1 MEKTKLDEYCGQIKA
16 GIEQLGICKGDVLYV
31 SSNITI
37 PLIQAQ
43 KDLNFRD
50 KESKNDFLNAL
61 IDTIKQV
68 VGEEGTVLF
77 PVYNWDF
84 CKGVPFDY
92 KTTKGKVGSLNNFV
106 LENRS
111 DFRRTR
117 HPLYSFMVWG
127 KDSDYLC
134 SLDNQEAFGS
144 NSVFAYLDRVE
155 AKEMALGVDMAKGFS
170 FFHYLEQLAQVPYR
184 YHKIFLG
191 EYTDENN
198 RTEIR
203 AYSQYVR
210 RMEIEYEDVLS
221 DDFLTER
228 AGLKK
233 LNIKGWQISMLEY
246 KKAKTPVMKDLQAG
260 AAHGYHFGNYAYSEG
275 ETSGNVYE
283 VGALKDY
290 QLI

>member
-1 MEKTKLDEYCGQIKA
+1 MEKIKLDEYCGQIKA

-31 SSNITI
+31 SSDITM
-37 PLIQAQ
+37 PLRMAQ
-43 KDLNFRD
+43 EDLGFRD
-50 KESKNDFLNAL
+50 EESINNFLNAL

-68 VGEEGTVLF
+68 VGEAGTVLF
-77 PVYNWDF
+77 PMYNWDF
-84 CKGVPFDY
+84 CKGVPFDS
-92 KTTKGKVGSLNNFV
+92 KTTKSKVGSLNNFV
-106 LENRS
+106 LKNRS
-111 DFRRTR
+111 EFRRTR

-134 SLDNQEAFGS
+134 SLDGQEAFGV

-155 AKEMALGVDMAKGFS
+155 AKQMALGVDMAKGLSFS
-170 FFHYLEQLAQVPYR
+170 HYLEQLVQVPYR

-191 EYTDENN
+191 EYMNEDN

-210 RMEIEYEDVLS
+210 RMEIEYDSIMS
-221 DDFLTER
+221 DDFLTEC

-233 LNIKGWQISMLEY
+233 LYIRGWQISMIEF
-246 KKAKTPVMKDLQAG
+246 KNVKMPMMKDFQTG
-260 AAHGYHFGNYAYSEG
+260 ATHVYHFGNYAYSEG
-275 ETSGNVYE
+275 ETSDNIYE

-290 QLI
+290 RLI